1 MNHSDTEDG
10 YSEVLVC
17 GQGRLAASIPACLAA
32 SGSQVTLCSDQPV
45 EHQRY
50 IATHLQDLSQ
60 NADISTA
67 DNIVVRSV
75 IPDSITQKLVIIVGF
90 TDISHIRN
98 LLDRLESE
106 GAPDRTI
113 AIASDHIPLESL
125 QKDRLRPEN
134 ILVLNWTEPAHTTFF
149 LEIVYNE
156 RTSPG
161 VVHQIEHTATHAWG
175 KDPYKV
181 KDELGVRGRM
191 NAAMVREALFLIDQD
206 YAKVEDIDRA
216 CRNDAG
222 TYLPF
227 AGNFQYMDLMGT
239 FAYGVVMEQLNKE
252 LSNATVPP
260 DFFRTQIKNT
270 SQNGDDTRSG
280 FYEYTNEDMEKWE
293 SRMRNFSFEV
303 RDVMQ
308 KYPFHYLEKETEQ

>member
-32 SGSQVTLCSDQPV
+32 SGSRVTLCSDQPV
-45 EHQRY
+45 EHQRN
-50 IATHLQDLSQ
+50 ITTHFQDLSQ
-60 NADISTA
+60 YLDITPA
-67 DNIVVRSV
+67 ENIVVRSAME
-75 IPDSITQKLVIIVGF
+75 DFITQSLVIIVGF
-90 TDISHIRN
+90 TDISDIRN
-98 LLDRLESE
+98 LLERLESE

-113 AIASDHIPLESL
+113 AIATDHIPLKSL

-134 ILVLNWTEPAHTTFF
+134 ILVVNWTEPAHTTFF

-156 RTSPG
+156 RTSPE
-161 VVHQIEHTATHAWG
+161 VVNRMEHSANHVWG

-181 KDELGVRGRM
+181 KAELGVRGRM

-206 YAKVEDIDRA
+206 YAKVDDIDRA

-252 LSNATVPP
+252 LSNASNPP
-260 DFFRTQIKNT
+260 DFFRSRIETT
-270 SQNGDDTRSG
+270 SQNGIDYRSG
-280 FYEYTNEDMEKWE
+280 FYEYTIEDMEKWE
-293 SRMRNFSFEV
+293 SRMRSFSFEV
-303 RDVMQ
+303 RAVME
-308 KYPFHYLEKETEQ
+308 KYPFRYLEEAEQ

>member
-1 MNHSDTEDG
+1 MNHSETENG

-17 GQGRLAASIPACLAA
+17 GQGRLAASIPVCLAT
-32 SGSQVTLCSDQPV
+32 SGSRVTLWSDQPA
-45 EHQRY
+45 EQQRY

-60 NADISTA
+60 NADISA
-67 DNIVVRSV
+67 PKKIVVKSTMEV
-75 IPDSITQKLVIIVGF
+75 PITQTLVIIVGYS
-90 TDISHIRN
+90 DLSAIRS
-98 LLDRLESE
+98 LLERLESE
-106 GAPDRTI
+106 GTPDCTI
-113 AIASDHIPLESL
+113 AIATDHIPLKSL

-134 ILVLNWTEPAHTTFF
+134 ILGVNWTEPAHTTFF

-156 RTSPG
+156 RTSPA
-161 VVHQIEHTATHAWG
+161 VVHQMEYTATHAWG
-175 KDPYKV
+175 KDPYLV
-181 KDELGVRGRM
+181 KDEWGVRGRM

-252 LSNATVPP
+252 LSNATSPP
-260 DFFRTQIKNT
+260 EFFKSKINNT
-270 SQNGDDTRSG
+270 SQNGNNYRSG

-293 SRMRNFSFEV
+293 SRMRSFSFEV
-303 RDVMQ
+303 REVMR
-308 KYPFHYLEKETEQ
+308 KYPFHYQEELEQ

>member
-1 MNHSDTEDG
+1 MNHSDTADG

-32 SGSQVTLCSDQPV
+32 SGSRVTLCSDQPV
-45 EHQRY
+45 EHQRN
-50 IATHLQDLSQ
+50 ITTHFQDLSQ
-60 NADISTA
+60 YLDITPA
-67 DNIVVRSV
+67 ENIVVRSAME
-75 IPDSITQKLVIIVGF
+75 DFITQSLVIIVGF
-90 TDISHIRN
+90 TDISDIRN
-98 LLDRLESE
+98 LLERLESE
-106 GAPDRTI
+106 VAPDRTI
-113 AIASDHIPLESL
+113 AIATDHIPLKSL

-134 ILVLNWTEPAHTTFF
+134 ILVVNWTEPAHTTFF

-156 RTSPG
+156 RTSPE
-161 VVHQIEHTATHAWG
+161 VVNRMEHTANHVWG

-181 KDELGVRGRM
+181 KAELGVRGRM

-206 YAKVEDIDRA
+206 YAKVDDIDRA

-252 LSNATVPP
+252 LSNASNPP
-260 DFFRTQIKNT
+260 DFFRSRIETT
-270 SQNGDDTRSG
+270 SQNGIDSRSG
-280 FYEYTNEDMEKWE
+280 FYEYTIEDMEKWE
-293 SRMRNFSFEV
+293 SRMRSFSFEV
-303 RDVMQ
+303 RAVME
-308 KYPFHYLEKETEQ
+308 KYPFRYLEEAEQ